1 MPKYE
6 VRVVADISTAWDTN
20 TSAEALE
27 LADEWVR
34 QEYGDLIHKA
44 NLIVKEIA

>member
-6 VRVVADISTAWDTN
+6 VRVVADISTAWDTD
-20 TSAEALE
+20 TSAEALA
-27 LADEWVR
+27 LADKWVR

-44 NLIVKEIA
+44 NLIVKKIA